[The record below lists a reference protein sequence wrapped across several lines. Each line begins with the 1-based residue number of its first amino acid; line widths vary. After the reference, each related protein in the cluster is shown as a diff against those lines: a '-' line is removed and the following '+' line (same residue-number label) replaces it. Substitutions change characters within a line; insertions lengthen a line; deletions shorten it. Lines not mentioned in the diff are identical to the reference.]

1 MRSMRRS
8 LCAAMISLEA
18 IVLLLTIPVLITVN
32 GQSPA
37 MSAAIGAGLALG
49 CLLTAA
55 LLRKDWAY
63 YLGHMVQVASIALG
77 FLLPM
82 MFVLGAIFAALW
94 VGALVLGGRIDAAQR
109 AAVGGNQTGAQAR

>member
-18 IVLLLTIPVLITVN
+18 IVLLLTIPVMITLNGIAAGTATLI
-32 GQSPA
+32 GL
-37 MSAAIGAGLALG
+37 GLAVV

-55 LLRKDWAY
+55 LLRMDWAY
-63 YLGHMVQVASIALG
+63 YLGHAIQVVAIGLG
-77 FLLPM
+77 FVIST
-82 MFVLGAIFAALW
+82 MFILGGVFAALW

-109 AAVGGNQTGAQAR
+109 AAAGGQ

>member
-1 MRSMRRS
+1 MRRS

-18 IVLLLTIPVLITVN
+18 VVLLLTIPVLITVN
-32 GQSPA
+32 GVSA
-37 MSAAIGAGLALG
+37 GTSAAVGAGLALG

-63 YLGHMVQVASIALG
+63 YLGHLIQVASIAVG

-82 MFVLGAIFAALW
+82 MFVLGGIFAALW
-94 VGALVLGGRIDAAQR
+94 IGALILGGRIDAAQR
-109 AAVGGNQTGAQAR
+109 AAAAAD